1 MITQN
6 SRLPRPGS
14 GGQAKRKAR
23 NLKREFS
30 AGGAVFRKLKTKNE
44 KLKTEW
50 LLIRPSGKKR
60 WQLPKGLIDD
70 GESSR
75 EAALREVKEEG
86 GVETKVL
93 EKIDTIK
100 IFFHYHYEGASK
112 ELIFKTITFY
122 LMEYLKKRKEGP
134 DFEVERVSWLPFEEA
149 RETLT
154 FLSEKKVL
162 EKAKKILKGR
172 EKQPVLL

>member
-6 SRLPRPGS
+6 SRLPKS
-14 GGQAKRKAR
+14 GTDGQVKHKAQ

-60 WQLPKGLIDD
+60 WQLPKGLIDE

-75 EAALREVKEEG
+75 KAALREVREEG
-86 GVETKVL
+86 GAETEVL

-100 IFFHYHYEGASK
+100 IFFHYHYEGAPK
-112 ELIFKTITFY
+112 ELVLKTITFY
-122 LMEYLKKRKEGP
+122 LMRYLKDTKEGP
-134 DFEVERVSWLPFEEA
+134 DFEVEKVSWLPFEEA
-149 RETLT
+149 YKTLT
-154 FLSEKKVL
+154 FTSEKKVL
-162 EKAKKILKGR
+162 KKAEKILEAR
-172 EKQPVLL
+172 ERQPVLL